1 MFNTKCLIILLIC
14 SNIING
20 FLLKKLNDKENY
32 KNHNFYKE
40 ILNQIKTQKTY
51 DGLIVMQETR
61 SQDPRLQAIYTL
73 REPKIILTNSS
84 SLYYKGQ
91 FNSDIMTVV
100 IMEQEFEQKMW
111 HDFSNILN
119 SMRQVRVLII
129 ASNIYNK
136 EQFKRNVLLHCEKFK
151 FTNVLLHFI
160 NSSSADLTPDYYHLI
175 PYPKYHLKLK
185 HFAKDSKE
193 YFPTQWLDMK
203 GKTLLTLPDQ
213 NMPRSV
219 MYRDIKGQLQ
229 FSGFAAK
236 LILLFAQVFNATL
249 KMPYQPKI
257 NEVIHYSVL
266 LNMTQEGKLDMPMS
280 VHPVFSSR
288 TLKQLS
294 YITEVSKWRIMVPCG
309 RRMKVSQVYEA
320 ILSPQLLFIVIFFTI
335 TFSLVHTV
343 IEKLFYNQMIW
354 QNLLMSDKVIP
365 GILGQSFALKKSSL
379 ISLRLIY
386 ILLFIMGVYNSTIFS
401 AHLQTLITSPP
412 FQRTITT
419 FEEVRQ
425 SGNKILMNR
434 LDITNMEGNEYLVK
448 EKMAGIIEYTDNATL
463 YSEYRKNFNTTYG
476 YGVTT
481 GLWQIFANI
490 QLYYAQKVFCVTDD
504 LNLQD
509 VIPFGVPLG
518 EHSPYRE
525 AMNYVIHK
533 VHTAGLIDAWRSQ
546 VYIDLL
552 KSKTIT
558 LRDSSRAK
566 TYEDLNEDD
575 LLLVWLI
582 LIVGLMFSS
591 NGGSAVQ
598 GFNTK

>member
-1 MFNTKCLIILLIC
+1 MFNTKSLIILLIC
-14 SNIING
+14 CNIING
-20 FLLKKLNDKENY
+20 FLLKTLNEKQNY
-32 KNHNFYKE
+32 KNTNFYKE
-40 ILNQIKTQKTY
+40 ILKQMKTQQTY
-51 DGLIVMQETR
+51 DGLIVVQDTR
-61 SQDPRLQAIYTL
+61 MQDPRLQEIFTL
-73 REPKIILTNSS
+73 KEAKIILTNSS
-84 SLYYKGQ
+84 SFYYKGQ
-91 FNSDIMTVV
+91 FNSEIMSVV
-100 IMEQEFEQKMW
+100 IMERVFNNKMW
-111 HDFSNILN
+111 KLFANILN
-119 SMRQVRVLII
+119 SMRQIRVLMI
-129 ASNIYNK
+129 ALNINNK
-136 EQFKRNVLLHCEKFK
+136 EQFQRNVLLQSEKFK
-151 FTNVLLHFI
+151 FTNVLLHFF
-160 NSSSADLTPDYYHLI
+160 NSSSADLTLDYYQLL
-175 PYPKYHLKLK
+175 PYPKYHLKVK
-185 HFAKDSKE
+185 NFAKDCKQ
-193 YFPTQWLDMK
+193 YFPIHWLDMK

-213 NMPRSV
+213 NMPRSI
-219 MYRDIKGQLQ
+219 MYRNNKGQLQ

-236 LILLFAQVFNATL
+236 LILLFAQVYNTTL

-266 LNMTQEGKLDMPMS
+266 FNMTEQGKLDMPMS
-280 VHPVFSSR
+280 VHPAFSSR

-320 ILSPQLLFIVIFFTI
+320 ILSPQLLFIVMFFTI

-386 ILLFIMGVYNSTIFS
+386 VLLFIVGVYNSTIFS

-419 FEEVRQ
+419 FDEVRR

-434 LDITNMEGNEYLVK
+434 YDITNMEGNEYLV
-448 EKMAGIIEYTDNATL
+448 EGKMAGIIEYTDNATL

-490 QLYYAQKVFCVTDD
+490 QLYYAQKVFCVTADM
-504 LNLQD
+504 NIQD

-518 EHSPYRE
+518 ENSPYRE
-525 AMNYVIHK
+525 AMNYIIHK
-533 VHTAGLIDAWRSQ
+533 VHASGLIQAWRSQ

-552 KSKTIT
+552 KLKLIT

-582 LIVGLMFSS
+582 LIVGLIFS
-591 NGGSAVQ
+591 VLV
-598 GFNTK
+598 FFCE